1 MHRHEP
7 LVIDCDTCA
16 MRATDACDD
25 CVMSFLCDGPAA
37 VGGIVLDLE
46 EQRRLRMLAA
56 AGLVPTLRHRVAG

>member
-1 MHRHEP
+1 
-7 LVIDCDTCA
+7 

-25 CVMSFLCDGPAA
+25 CVMSFLCDGPAE